1 MPAAGAQQG
10 HGSPLLL
17 EQLQVW
23 ILGTPEP
30 QKKIEYV
37 LKKKNEFSSKLGV
50 RPKEKGNFPSTLRNL
65 PPVGVVVNV
74 KVEPPSWPLHLPE
87 GALRLAKALQKEQLL
102 NRNWGHWFWEAG
114 GFWGSAQRPS
124 VYEAQKH
131 LH

>member
-1 MPAAGAQQG
+1 M
-10 HGSPLLL
+10 
-17 EQLQVW
+17 
-23 ILGTPEP
+23 GTPEP

-37 LKKKNEFSSKLGV
+37 LKKNEFSSKLGV